1 MATFKDKVQA
11 AAFKAGV
18 QKNTSDSLA
27 WFRKNL
33 RAMKRVNRRQLLKDD
48 DYSLVKRFLP
58 GRVYMFYYDPKGKK
72 ELPYYDRF
80 PLVVMVKKA
89 KGGFYGLNLHYLP
102 PILRARLF
110 DALQDFKVGTGQ
122 TERLRI
128 TYSRLKGA
136 SKTRFFKPCFKHY
149 LLAHVKSRFAEVPAP
164 EWEIAAFLPTAQWEK
179 ASAGKVYQDSRMKVN
194 G

>member
-136 SKTRFFKPCFKHY
+136 SKTKFFKPCFKHY
-149 LLAHVKSRFAEVPAP
+149 LMNHVDSRIVQVPSS
-164 EWEIAAFLPTAQWEK
+164 EWDYTLFLPSESFAK
-179 ASAGKVYQDSRMKVN
+179 ASVSKVWKDSRSMI
-194 G
+194 

>member
-110 DALQDFKVGTGQ
+110 DALQDFKVGTDK

-128 TYSRLKGA
+128 TYGRLKGA

-149 LLAHVKSRFAEVPAP
+149 LMNHVDSQIVQVPSS
-164 EWEIAAFLPTAQWEK
+164 EWDYTLFLPSENFAK
-179 ASAGKVYQDSRMKVN
+179 ASASTVWKDSRKMI
-194 G
+194 